1 MVVLHL
7 PFFILK
13 LPPEVLNAV
22 EILSLISGVGY
33 AVLAARRNR
42 LCWIAGAVSSACAAV
57 AYGARGLPM
66 QSGLQVFF
74 VGMAFYGWLSWT
86 RSAATGELPVGLWP
100 LPYHL
105 AGALL
110 VALLSFGSASFLVA
124 NTDAAAWPRLDSL
137 TTWFSLLATWLTA
150 RGRLESWLYWIV
162 IDLVL
167 VFLSY
172 KQGSMPMA
180 LLNFLF
186 IAIAIGGFI
195 AWRRRFQAQTQAQAV
210 PA

>member
-1 MVVLHL
+1 VVVHHL
-7 PFFILK
+7 N
-13 LPPEVLNAV
+13 LPDEVLNALEV
-22 EILSLISGVGY
+22 LSLITGVGY

-42 LCWIAGAVSSACAAV
+42 LCWITGAVSSACAAV

-74 VGMAFYGWLSWT
+74 VGMALYGWISWT
-86 RSAATGELPVGLWP
+86 RSAAMGELSVGLWP
-100 LPYHL
+100 LPFHL
-105 AGALL
+105 GAAL
-110 VALLSFGSASFLVA
+110 VVIVLSFASASLLVA

-137 TTWFSLLATWLTA
+137 TTWFSLLATWLAA
-150 RGRLESWLYWIV
+150 RGRLENWLYWIV

-186 IAIAIGGFI
+186 IAIAVGGFI
-195 AWRRRFQAQTQAQAV
+195 AWRRRFQAQTQTQAV

>member
-1 MVVLHL
+1 VAALHL

-13 LPPEVLNAV
+13 LPPEVLNV
-22 EILSLISGVGY
+22 LEILSLVTGVGY

-57 AYGARGLPM
+57 AYGSRGLPM

-74 VGMAFYGWLSWT
+74 VGMALYGWLSWT
-86 RSAATGELPVGLWP
+86 RSAVSGEFSVGVWP
-100 LPYHL
+100 LSFHL
-105 AGALL
+105 GAALVITLLAFVSAGL
-110 VALLSFGSASFLVA
+110 LVA

-137 TTWFSLLATWLTA
+137 TTWFSLLATWLAA
-150 RGRLESWLYWIV
+150 RGRLENWLYWIV
-162 IDLVL
+162 IDVVL

-180 LLNFLF
+180 LLNLMF

-195 AWRRRFQAQTQAQAV
+195 AWRRRFQAQLQAV

>member
-1 MVVLHL
+1 VAA
-7 PFFILK
+7 
-13 LPPEVLNAV
+13 EVLNAL
-22 EILSLISGVGY
+22 EILSLVTGVGY

-57 AYGARGLPM
+57 AYGSRGLPM

-74 VGMAFYGWLSWT
+74 VGMALYGWLSWT
-86 RSAATGELPVGLWP
+86 RSAISGEFPVGLWP
-100 LPYHL
+100 LSFHL
-105 AGALL
+105 GAALVITLLAFVSAGL
-110 VALLSFGSASFLVA
+110 LVA

-137 TTWFSLLATWLTA
+137 TTWFSLLATWLAA
-150 RGRLESWLYWIV
+150 RGRLENWLYWIV
-162 IDLVL
+162 IDVVL

-180 LLNFLF
+180 LLNSLF

-195 AWRRRFQAQTQAQAV
+195 AWRRRLQAQLQAV